1 MRYWLL
7 KSEPGVYSFERLMRE
22 KQRRTGWECVRN
34 YQARNVMRD
43 EIQPGDGVLFYH
55 SSSEPP
61 GVAGIARVVRNN
73 LVDPTQFDPAS
84 EYFDP
89 KSRRED
95 PTWRMVEIEGLQA
108 CEPLLPL
115 AALRAVPELAG
126 MAVLQKGQRL
136 SVQPVSPAEWK
147 TVLKLAGIRSD
158 PLGKGRK

>member
-1 MRYWLL
+1 
-7 KSEPGVYSFERLMRE
+7 
-22 KQRRTGWECVRN
+22 
-34 YQARNVMRD
+34 
-43 EIQPGDGVLFYH
+43 
-55 SSSEPP
+55 
-61 GVAGIARVVRNN
+61 VAGIARVVRNN